1 MNPEDQQA
9 VDAIRATFDRVVSE
23 GLRAESV
30 EGASDAEI
38 DAMAAAQG
46 VDRVPTAVRE
56 VLRRIGV
63 KNGLWLGG
71 TALGVHKIGEKQ
83 KRNAL
88 ATLAQLGENP
98 FAAAGE
104 MLVLTEHQGYT
115 YDVVDGADLD
125 KADPPV
131 WVISEGEYAKV
142 FWPSVSS
149 WFEGNAPSVAEYRSR
164 LRVMRQL
171 GKKRM
176 PLWAADIRVD

>member
-1 MNPEDQQA
+1 MEA
-9 VDAIRATFDRVVSE
+9 VRATFERVVSE

-30 EGASDAEI
+30 AGASDEEI

-46 VDRVPTAVRE
+46 VDRVPAAVRE
-56 VLRRIGV
+56 VLRHIGA

-71 TALGVHKIGEKQ
+71 TALGVHRIGEKQ

-88 ATLAQLGENP
+88 ATLTQLGENP
-98 FAAAGE
+98 FADAEG
-104 MLVLTEHQGYT
+104 MLVLTEHQAYT

-125 KADPPV
+125 QPDPPV

-142 FWPSVSS
+142 LWPGVTN

-164 LRVMRQL
+164 LRVLRGL
-171 GKKRM
+171 GKTRL
-176 PLWAADIRVD
+176 PAWAADIRVD